1 MKPLVVKQLSRTFKG
16 HKVINDL
23 SFSLDR
29 GLIYGFLGPNGSG
42 KTMTIR
48 LIVSLIKMDRGEVF
62 IEGKDLNKNREEA
75 LQHIGAIVE
84 DPDLYTYLSGRQN
97 LEHFAR
103 MSQKPISEER
113 IEQVIELVEL
123 TNRIDDK
130 VKTYSLGMKQRLG
143 IAVSI
148 LHQPSVLI
156 LDEPTNGLDPNG
168 IKELRYYLRRLAK
181 QDGVTLLV
189 SSHQLREVEVLCD
202 RAIVIKDGQAVDEFD
217 LRSSATESTY
227 TIHVTARP
235 EADAHTQLAQFGN
248 VEKNENQFV
257 IYDQPYEQIPA
268 IVEALVQQNVNVYEI
283 RYEQGLE
290 ERYFSLLESERDER

>member
-1 MKPLVVKQLSRTFKG
+1 
-16 HKVINDL
+16 
-23 SFSLDR
+23 
-29 GLIYGFLGPNGSG
+29 
-42 KTMTIR
+42 MTIR

-113 IEQVIELVEL
+113 IEQVIDLVEL

-227 TIHVTARP
+227 TIHVTASP
-235 EADAHTQLAQFGN
+235 EADAHT
-248 VEKNENQFV
+248 VS
-257 IYDQPYEQIPA
+257 A
-268 IVEALVQQNVNVYEI
+268 IW
-283 RYEQGLE
+283 
-290 ERYFSLLESERDER
+290 ERRKK

>member
-16 HKVINDL
+16 RKVINDL

-48 LIVSLIKMDRGEVF
+48 LIVSLIKMDRGEIF

-103 MSQKPISEER
+103 MSQKPIREER
-113 IEQVIELVEL
+113 IEEVIDLVEL
-123 TNRIDDK
+123 TSRIDDK

-148 LHQPSVLI
+148 LHEPSVLI

-168 IKELRYYLRRLAK
+168 MKELRYYLRRLAK

-202 RAIVIKDGQAVDEFD
+202 RAIVIKNGQAVDEFD

-227 TIHVTARP
+227 TVYVTASP
-235 EADAHTQLAQFGN
+235 EAEAHAQLAQFGN
-248 VEKNENQFV
+248 VEKNESQFV
-257 IYDQPYEQIPA
+257 IYNQSYEQIPT
-268 IVEALVQQNVNVYEI
+268 IVEALVQQNVRLYEI
-283 RYEQGLE
+283 RCEQGLE
-290 ERYFSLLESERDER
+290 ERYFSLLEQERDER